1 MLFRSPTLL
10 TKIQQKFDELSG
22 IETQELPSKIE
33 IHAKEYTD
41 SMGNTTKLYSDHLDE
56 IIRDNLNLD
65 RELPED
71 VFMNS
76 DGITGQANPEKYARL
91 NHDGL
96 LIQGGAIRIVRP
108 DGAVYMQDGIV
119 NQDFAITGYD
129 PYLMDEAIGIAQTY
143 AAFWTRGGY
152 YETRTDELDGSV
164 REGVDIRDSSKGY
177 TINFQRYQFIHSA
190 RYFVIRLQA
199 SSRSTGLDKVRARI
213 YDGDSMEYGIDIENF
228 GGWDALIV
236 DLGTPSYEQ
245 LSLDLRIGF
254 LKQWKRPNS
263 NLLNFRISRVFLTDN
278 I

>member
-1 MLFRSPTLL
+1 
-10 TKIQQKFDELSG
+10 
-22 IETQELPSKIE
+22 
-33 IHAKEYTD
+33 
-41 SMGNTTKLYSDHLDE
+41 
-56 IIRDNLNLD
+56 
-65 RELPED
+65 
-71 VFMNS
+71 MNS

-263 NLLNFRISRVFLTDN
+263 NLLNFRISRGFLTDN